1 MRRLFMRVL
10 ALGFA
15 ITVLFGLVAHATLTS
30 GCSKPEP
37 VAREPDPAS
46 NAQAAPTLASAPAP
60 ASTPTTVVTPA
71 ATASADTPVVKAV
84 TTPEAKPQ
92 TKPATKPG
100 GKSAPPSQNANPPPS
115 YFGGSKSGV
124 IFRPSE

>member
-15 ITVLFGLVAHATLTS
+15 ITVLFGLVAHASLTS

-60 ASTPTTVVTPA
+60 ASAPASVTAVVT
-71 ATASADTPVVKAV
+71 ASPDAPVVKPV
-84 TTPEAKPQ
+84 
-92 TKPATKPG
+92 TKPATKAG
-100 GKSAPPSQNANPPPS
+100 SKSLPPSQNVNPPPS

-124 IFRPSE
+124 IFRPHE